1 MMIRKSL
8 ENDVLTVF
16 LSGRLDTSNSAEF
29 DSAVRESVDSVNEVV
44 LDMRGLEYTSSSGL
58 RVILALHKL
67 MDGKGGKLVL
77 RNVNSY
83 IMEIFDVTGFSDIL
97 TIEK

>member
-1 MMIRKSL
+1 MIRKSL
-8 ENDVLTVF
+8 EDKVLTVY
-16 LSGRLDTSNSAEF
+16 LSGRLDTSNSTEF
-29 DSAVRESVDSVNEVV
+29 DESVRESADSAEEIV

-58 RVILALHKL
+58 RVILSLHKM
-67 MDGKGGKLVL
+67 MDAKGGKLVL

>member
-67 MDGKGGKLVL
+67 MDAKGGKLVL

-97 TIEK
+97 TIEQ

>member
-67 MDGKGGKLVL
+67 MDAKGGKLVL

>member
-29 DSAVRESVDSVNEVV
+29 DSAVRESADSVNEVV

-67 MDGKGGKLVL
+67 MDAKGGKLVL

-97 TIEK
+97 KIEQ

>member
-8 ENDVLTVF
+8 EDKVLTVY
-16 LSGRLDTSNSAEF
+16 LSGRLDTSNSTEF
-29 DSAVRESVDSVNEVV
+29 DNAVKESADAAEEIV

-58 RVILALHKL
+58 RVILSLHKM

-97 TIEK
+97 NIE